1 MFTGKL
7 IPLNAYI
14 VKEIFQAYNINM
26 ILRNHK
32 MESKV
37 NPPKKQKKE
46 NYKD

>member
-1 MFTGKL
+1 MFTGKF

-14 VKEIFQAYNINM
+14 VKIVFQVYNLNM

-37 NPPKKQKKE
+37 NPKTEKRKL
-46 NYKD
+46 